1 MATKSSIAHL
11 RRGATALTAE
21 AGKLIRDR
29 ALNAAHQA
37 LVLALQS
44 VQAADRKLRGTGIAR
59 RKTARRGRAVVNKRK
74 AARPTAKARRIAAAT
89 TPRRKSTRRARRV
102 AR

>member
-1 MATKSSIAHL
+1 MANRPSIDHL
-11 RRGATALTAE
+11 KRGAGALTAE

-44 VQAADRKLRGTGIAR
+44 VQAADRKLRGASAPR
-59 RKTARRGRAVVNKRK
+59 RKTARRGRAISTSRATAVKRK
-74 AARPTAKARRIAAAT
+74 VARAASKGRR
-89 TPRRKSTRRARRV
+89 RRV

>member
-1 MATKSSIAHL
+1 MANKSSIAHL

-21 AGKLIRDR
+21 AGKLIRNR

-44 VQAADRKLRGTGIAR
+44 VQAADRKLRGSGTAR
-59 RKTARRGRAVVNKRK
+59 RKTTRRGRAAATKRK
-74 AARPTAKARRIAAAT
+74 AGRPPTKA
-89 TPRRKSTRRARRV
+89 RRARRV

>member
-29 ALNAAHQA
+29 ALSAAHQA

-44 VQAADRKLRGTGIAR
+44 VQAADRKLRGTG
-59 RKTARRGRAVVNKRK
+59 TTRRGRAIAIKRK
-74 AARPTAKARRIAAAT
+74 SARPTAKARRTAAAS
-89 TPRRKSTRRARRV
+89 TPRRKSARRARRI